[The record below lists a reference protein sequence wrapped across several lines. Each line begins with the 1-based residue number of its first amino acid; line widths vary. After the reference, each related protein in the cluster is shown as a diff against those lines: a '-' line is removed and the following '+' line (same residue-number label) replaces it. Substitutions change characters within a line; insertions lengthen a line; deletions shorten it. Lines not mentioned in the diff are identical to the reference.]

1 MIRKFHER
9 KPMLDLDA
17 LDAAAAAALS
27 EQKEKP
33 PEPTPSTQATAP
45 QKPSTRPPVRGAA
58 GKSKAQMRR

>member
-1 MIRKFHER
+1 
-9 KPMLDLDA
+9 